1 MKRSELIVD
10 LIELVRPFVGS
21 STKAFLE
28 RVRADL
34 KKSVTERSGLFQN
47 LLSIG
52 TDDRDQ
58 RQGLEAE
65 VISGIQSYKER
76 NSKLPQYE
84 LQGLDRIPK
93 ELKKL
98 IQKIERAGD

>member
-1 MKRSELIVD
+1 MKKSELMLE

-21 STKAFLE
+21 GTKDFLE
-28 RVRADL
+28 RVLADL
-34 KKSVTERSGLFQN
+34 KKPVAERSGLLEN
-47 LLSIG
+47 LFSIG
-52 TDDRDQ
+52 RDDRDQ

-65 VISGIQSYKER
+65 VISGIQSYQQR

-84 LQGLDRIPK
+84 LRALDRIPK

-98 IQKIERAGD
+98 VQKIERAGD